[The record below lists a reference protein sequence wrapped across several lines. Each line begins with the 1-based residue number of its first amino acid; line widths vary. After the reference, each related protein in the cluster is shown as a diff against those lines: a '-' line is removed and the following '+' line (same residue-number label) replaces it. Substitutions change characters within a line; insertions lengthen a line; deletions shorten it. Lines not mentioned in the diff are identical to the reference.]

1 LALSG
6 MLVEL
11 DEEIERLKQVR
22 SLLNGGTVTKRGPGR
37 PRVVA
42 PVEKLARKKKRH
54 MTPEGRARIAA
65 AQKARWAKRKKA
77 AGK

>member
-1 LALSG
+1 MELSNI
-6 MLVEL
+6 LTEL
-11 DEEIERLKQVR
+11 DEEIARLKQAR
-22 SLLNGGTVTKRGPGR
+22 SLLNDGTLTKRKPGR

-54 MTPEGRARIAA
+54 MTPEGRTRIAA